1 METGRSEELERMITS
16 QIERR
21 GLHDPRLL
29 AALRAVPRHRFV
41 PVHLQ
46 EYAYDDGPLPIGL
59 DQTISQPYIVAYMTH
74 LLALTGRENV
84 LEIGTGSGYQ
94 AAILAHM
101 AAQVHSVET
110 LPALARRAAET
121 IAPLGLSNLHLHLA
135 DGSLG
140 WPDAAPYD
148 AVMVTAAA
156 PGIPPPLVE
165 QLTEGGR
172 LVLPIGRHGGQVLRL
187 CTKTRTD
194 LHCEDMLMVSFVLL
208 RGAHGWQAET

>member
-1 METGRSEELERMITS
+1 METGRSEELERMIAS

-41 PVHLQ
+41 PAHLQ

-74 LLALTGRENV
+74 LLALTGCENV

-140 WPDAAPYD
+140 WPAAAPYD

-165 QLTEGGR
+165 QLAEGGR
-172 LVLPIGRHGGQVLRL
+172 LVLPIGRHGSQVLRL
-187 CTKTRTD
+187 CTKTCNN

-208 RGAHGWQAET
+208 RGAHGWQAKT